1 MDAPLIGSIKGWELR
16 FRLRWRRVF
25 FSGTRYILCCRNCV
39 TWYANRMEDN
49 RFIEGLWNL
58 RRKKGGGGVS
68 FFSFSR
74 ARAEIGVLRGNVF
87 FVLFQGGRGGGGGDW
102 CRLYNIV
109 FFFWNWR
116 ELMKMD
122 CTKNKKKKKIRIFV
136 FIFSFVRSQNRLE
149 KLKKITSA
157 IFMKHYYKLARS
169 WIVS

>member
-16 FRLRWRRVF
+16 FRLGWRRVF

-87 FVLFQGGRGGGGGDW
+87 FVLFQGGRGGGGDW

>member
-16 FRLRWRRVF
+16 FRLGWRRVF

-58 RRKKGGGGVS
+58 RRKKGGGDVS

-87 FVLFQGGRGGGGGDW
+87 FVLFQRGRGGGEGDW

-109 FFFWNWR
+109 FFFFEIEGNWWKWIAR
-116 ELMKMD
+116 RI
-122 CTKNKKKKKIRIFV
+122 KKKENKNFRVYLPFRPFTK
-136 FIFSFVRSQNRLE
+136 SFRKTE
-149 KLKKITSA
+149 KGNQCHFHETLR
-157 IFMKHYYKLARS
+157 LARS